1 MKKHTRK
8 EDLKSISGMS
18 IIKYFLF
25 FFFILF
31 SFTNVNAQ
39 YAEFE
44 RFDDCETFFL
54 NKIIFKEIIKEDK
67 KILAANRILEIRII
81 EANGFSET
89 IFLNKNYTADSI
101 IKDNSGREETHFI
114 HDSAGLKKITKKI
127 IVYMVNSATQQTNK
141 YSFQNSLADFFRSPD
156 ADTVYYNDKGI
167 VGDSSVYIF
176 KKDKNGNPLE
186 LIKSSSGEDGKI
198 YYGYDKMGKLIS
210 RAEGKNKIEFTVNDT
225 LIRYFHNTDAESRFY
240 LNNKRITRIEY
251 FAKEKLVKST
261 AFRYEPSGL
270 IESAEVFIYT
280 GGDAIRT
287 KLFYDYSYYED

>member
-1 MKKHTRK
+1 MLKKVSMRIK
-8 EDLKSISGMS
+8 
-18 IIKYFLF
+18 IIFVL
-25 FFFILF
+25 ILTC
-31 SFTNVNAQ
+31 SLANAQ

-101 IKDNSGREETHFI
+101 IKDNSGREETHFL

-141 YSFQNSLADFFRSPD
+141 YSFQNSLADFFRSPY

-167 VGDSSVYIF
+167 IGDSSVYIF

-198 YYGYDKMGKLIS
+198 YYGYDKQGKLIS
-210 RAEGKNKIEFTVNDT
+210 RSEGKKKVDFISTDT
-225 LIRYFHNTDAESRFY
+225 LITSCATGGESRYY
-240 LNNKRITRIEY
+240 LQNKRISRIEY
-251 FAKEKLVKST
+251 YLNEKPSKTISY
-261 AFRYEPSGL
+261 RYAPNGL
-270 IESAEVFIYT
+270 IESSEVFIHT
-280 GGDAIRT
+280 GGDVIRT